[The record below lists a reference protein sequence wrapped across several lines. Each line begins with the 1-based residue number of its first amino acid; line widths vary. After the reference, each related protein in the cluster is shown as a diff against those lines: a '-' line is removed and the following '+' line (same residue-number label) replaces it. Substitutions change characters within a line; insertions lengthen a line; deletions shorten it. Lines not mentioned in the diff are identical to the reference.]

1 MSDEKLAKLQAL
13 SDAATSPPWEAENSL
28 WTGRPYN
35 LQVPH
40 TVNGVEV
47 HPLVLGKWS
56 DWAPSQE
63 DMAVLVAA
71 RNALPELLA
80 EVRRLRAIVAAAGG
94 TP

>member
-1 MSDEKLAKLQAL
+1 MSDEKLAELQTL
-13 SDAATSPPWEAENSL
+13 SDAATPPPWEAENSL
-28 WTGRPYN
+28 WTGQPYN

-56 DWAPSQE
+56 DWAPSRE

-80 EVRRLRAIVAAAGG
+80 EVRRLRAVVAAAGA